1 MAVTNYASG
10 TQTAVV
16 ETEHILSA
24 VNVVGTFTFHVDT
37 VNMVDRDILEL
48 RIYQIILTGGTSRVA
63 YITTFYGTQIDDDK
77 IKISVPVSNELTDDN
92 ALKFTLKQTFGA
104 AGRDF
109 PWKVLKYA

>member
-16 ETEHILSA
+16 GTEHTLSG

-37 VNMVDRDILEL
+37 AAMVDGDILEL
-48 RIYQIILTGGTSRVA
+48 RIYQIILTGGTSRVV
-63 YITTFYGTQIDDDK
+63 YIASFYGTQVEGEV
-77 IKISVPVSNELTDDN
+77 IKISVPVSNELTEDD
-92 ALKFTLKQTFGA
+92 ALKFTLKQTFGT
-104 AGRDF
+104 GRDF